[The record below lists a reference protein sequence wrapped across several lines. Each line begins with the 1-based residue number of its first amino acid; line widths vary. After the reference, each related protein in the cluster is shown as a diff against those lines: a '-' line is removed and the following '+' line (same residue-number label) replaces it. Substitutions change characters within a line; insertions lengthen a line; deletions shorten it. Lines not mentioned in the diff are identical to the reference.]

1 MIDLM
6 AVQTALEQVLDPEIG
21 IDVVNLGLIYAMEE
35 QPDHTL
41 RIAMTMTTPGC
52 PAHDSLSF
60 AVQCAAEQVPGV
72 TSVQVEVVWNPP
84 WTPEKMSDFAKA
96 RLAW

>member
-21 IDVVNLGLIYAMEE
+21 IDVVNLGLIYVMEE

-41 RIAMTMTTPGC
+41 HIAMTMTTPGC
-52 PAHDSLSF
+52 PAHDSLRY
-60 AVQCAAEQVPGV
+60 AVQYAAEQVAGV

-84 WTPEKMSDFAKA
+84 WTPERMSEAAKA